1 MRATPTKTIGD
12 NNMGDELNMVSL
24 QETTQEASQE
34 GRELAVDQYRGHVPP
49 IFVVGV
55 WRSGT
60 TLLYSLLN
68 QHPDLRLFYESD
80 LPVLWPMFRL
90 PWSRKTWLEKWEY
103 WNAGLSRHDLDPVR
117 LQGRVGSLAEAME
130 RAGR

>member
-1 MRATPTKTIGD
+1 MGIPRT
-12 NNMGDELNMVSL
+12 NNMVQTTIHNELNTVGLEERAQQKGISAG
-24 QETTQEASQE
+24 QTEP
-34 GRELAVDQYRGHVPP
+34 GHIPP

-68 QHPDLRLFYESD
+68 QHSDIRLFYESD

-90 PWSRKTWLEKWEY
+90 SSGRKTWFEKWEY
-103 WNAGLSRHDLDPVR
+103 WNAGVSRHDLDPAQLASPVR
-117 LQGRVGSLAEAME
+117 SLAEA
-130 RAGR
+130 